1 MQNSRLWM
9 FARSMPVAAFI
20 VAASACGGS
29 EPPAQPA
36 EAPAAAPAATP
47 APAAPARRVFFVEP
61 QDGATVKS
69 PVKALFGLEGYE
81 LAPVPKETITADQ
94 VRPGMGHHHLG
105 IDMDCL
111 PPGTEI
117 VKGTPSWVHF
127 GTGAT
132 EIDVQLEPG
141 THKLTLQL
149 GDDLHRT
156 VEGFCQTITVNVEK

>member
-1 MQNSRLWM
+1 MQKSRLWM
-9 FARSMPVAAFI
+9 FALSMPLAAFM

-29 EPPAQPA
+29 EPPAQPPA
-36 EAPAAAPAATP
+36 EAPPAATP
-47 APAAPARRVFFVEP
+47 APTPPARRVFFVEP

-69 PVKALFGLEGYE
+69 PVKARFGLEGYE
-81 LAPVPKETITADQ
+81 LAPVPTETITAEQ

-111 PPGTEI
+111 PAGTEI

-141 THKLTLQL
+141 EHKLTLQL

-156 VEGFCQTITVNVEK
+156 VEGFCQTITVNVQK

>member
-1 MQNSRLWM
+1 MQKSRLSM
-9 FARSMPVAAFI
+9 FALSMPLAAF
-20 VAASACGGS
+20 VAAASACGGS
-29 EPPAQPA
+29 EPPAQPVA
-36 EAPAAAPAATP
+36 DAPPAAAPAPTT
-47 APAAPARRVFFVEP
+47 PARRVFFIEP

-69 PVKALFGLEGYE
+69 PVKARFGLEGYE
-81 LAPVPKETITADQ
+81 LAAVPTDTITADQ
-94 VRPGMGHHHLG
+94 VRPNMGHHHLG

-111 PPGTEI
+111 PAGTEI

-156 VEGFCQTITVNVEK
+156 IEGFCQTITVNVEK

>member
-1 MQNSRLWM
+1 MQKSRLFL
-9 FARSMPVAAFI
+9 FAFM

-36 EAPAAAPAATP
+36 AEAPPAAAPAPAP
-47 APAAPARRVFFVEP
+47 APAAPARRVYFIEP

-69 PVKALFGLEGYE
+69 PVKARFGLEGYE
-81 LAPVPKETITADQ
+81 LAPVPTGTITADQ
-94 VRPGMGHHHLG
+94 VRAGMGHHHLG

-111 PPGTEI
+111 PAGTEI

-127 GTGAT
+127 GKGDTQ
-132 EIDVQLEPG
+132 IDVQLEPG

-156 VEGFCQTITVNVEK
+156 IEGLCQTITVNVQK

>member
-1 MQNSRLWM
+1 M
-9 FARSMPVAAFI
+9 FAKSIPFAALVI
-20 VAASACGGS
+20 AASACGGS

-36 EAPAAAPAATP
+36 AEAPAAAPAPTP
-47 APAAPARRVFFVEP
+47 EPAQPARRVFFVEP

-69 PVKALFGLEGYE
+69 PVKARFGLEGYE
-81 LAPVPKETITADQ
+81 LAAVPQGTITADQ

-111 PPGTEI
+111 PAGTEI

>member
-1 MQNSRLWM
+1 M
-9 FARSMPVAAFI
+9 
-20 VAASACGGS
+20 
-29 EPPAQPA
+29 
-36 EAPAAAPAATP
+36 
-47 APAAPARRVFFVEP
+47 
-61 QDGATVKS
+61 KS
-69 PVKALFGLEGYE
+69 PVKAKFGLEGYE
-81 LAPVPKETITADQ
+81 LAPVPKEAPTPDK
-94 VRPGMGHHHLG
+94 VRAGMGHHHLG

-111 PPGTEI
+111 PAGTEI

-156 VEGFCQTITVNVEK
+156 IEGLCQTITVNVQK